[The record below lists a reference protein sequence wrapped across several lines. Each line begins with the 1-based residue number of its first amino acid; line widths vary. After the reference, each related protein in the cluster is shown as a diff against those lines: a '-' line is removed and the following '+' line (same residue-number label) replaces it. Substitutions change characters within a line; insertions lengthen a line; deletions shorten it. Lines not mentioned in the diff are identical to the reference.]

1 MKQKLMKF
9 THVLLMLCVAALW
22 GVNFM
27 AIKFCLETFPSFFQL
42 ALRFF
47 LVSVPLIFFVKI
59 PRGDWKVIFKF
70 SFFLWTLQLSFI
82 NLGLKY
88 GVPAGMFSLLIQT
101 KTAVVLILSMI
112 FFQYYPKR
120 QELIGVII
128 AFLGIG
134 LIVTNLLNQGCILP
148 YLFVIPAVLSV
159 SCANLVF
166 KNESCRASPLA
177 ITIWCAFITFF
188 PMIILSLCFEG
199 VDAILKSFDHATAS
213 TWLGLF
219 YNVVLAT
226 LVGTSLYVFLLNE
239 YGPEQIVPFNLMVPL
254 FGLMASWIVYG
265 EQLTLVQWIAACL
278 ILGGLMI
285 NQFQHPKSLMTW
297 RTVLKQK

>member
-1 MKQKLMKF
+1 M
-9 THVLLMLCVAALW
+9 

-27 AIKFCLETFPSFFQL
+27 AIKLCLETFPPFFQL

-59 PRGDWKVIFKF
+59 PKGDWQVIFKF

-101 KTAVVLILSMI
+101 KTAVVLVLSMI
-112 FFQYYPKR
+112 FFQYYPRR

-128 AFLGIG
+128 AFIGIG
-134 LIVTNLLNQGCILP
+134 LIVGNLLDQGCSLP
-148 YLFVIPAVLSV
+148 YLFIIPAILSV

-166 KNESCRASPLA
+166 KGASCTASPLA
-177 ITIWCAFITFF
+177 ITVWCAFITFF

-199 VDAILKSFDHATAS
+199 VDAMIDSFEHSTVAT
-213 TWLGLF
+213 WIGMF
-219 YNVVLAT
+219 YNTVLAT
-226 LVGTSLYVFLLNE
+226 LVGTSLYVFLLNK

-254 FGLMASWIVYG
+254 FGLTASWIVYN
-265 EQLTLVQWIAACL
+265 EQLTFTQWIAAFL
-278 ILGGLMI
+278 ILGGLLI
-285 NQFQHPKSLMTW
+285 NQIRNPRFLIEWITIFKRKISHHT
-297 RTVLKQK
+297 